1 LNPKPET
8 RNPKPF
14 MQSGIDY
21 ASVLNPAQYEA
32 VTTIEGPALVIAGAG
47 SGKTRTLVYR
57 LAYLVEQ
64 GILPE
69 SILLLTFTR
78 KAATE
83 MLTRASELLDG
94 RCRLVAGGTFHSTGN
109 LILRRYGDRIGYPNG
124 FQIMDQGDSTDA
136 VGLLIGRLGFKGG
149 GQRFPKKATVHAIFS
164 KIVNRSLDL
173 ETILE
178 DDYVQFL
185 EFADQLAQ
193 LHAAYELYKREQRLM
208 DYDDLLLHWWRL
220 LAEHP
225 GIRKRLAENYQ
236 YIMVDEYQDTNKL
249 QAEIVRLLA
258 GERSNVMVVGDDSQS
273 IYSFRGANFQN
284 IMDFP
289 KLFPDAQI
297 IKLEQNYRST
307 QPILDFTNGL
317 ITQAREHYT
326 KCLFSERISPILPAA
341 VATRSDKEQSLFVI
355 RTIQQLQARGI
366 DLSEMAVLFRASFH
380 SYDLEVELARAGIP
394 YAKYGGLRFA
404 ESAHLKD
411 VVAHL
416 RVVVNPWDS
425 VSWHR
430 LLTLVD
436 GIGPRTAD
444 RVIQVI
450 SRHADPGTG
459 LREYLSDTKKTA
471 HTSGLERLAVLLEEF
486 TRPDRTVA
494 EMVQAVRSYY
504 EPIAVK
510 LFDDYP
516 KRLKD
521 LEFLESWAEQYDSLA
536 AMITDLT
543 LEPPDFHGIGGQR
556 LQSGILTLSTIHSA
570 KGLEWRAVFILSAAE
585 GRFPSSYAAYRD
597 ADLEEERRLFYVAAT
612 RAKDYLL
619 ISYPMSFGSSWSG
632 DHAGGPS
639 PFLHDISTKHLK
651 RLQAETFQLDQLE
664 AVDGAP
670 KRKARGVEKCQELSW
685 QVGQRIQ
692 HATFGL
698 GVILAI
704 ADQHLVVAFEN
715 FGKKILDRRHAPL
728 LIAGD

>member
-1 LNPKPET
+1 
-8 RNPKPF
+8 

-21 ASVLNPAQYEA
+21 KSVLNPAQYEA
-32 VTTIEGPALVIAGAG
+32 VVTIEGPALVIAGAG

-109 LILRRYGDRIGYPNG
+109 LILRRYGDRIGYSNG

-208 DYDDLLLHWWRL
+208 DYDDLLLHWRRL

-289 KLFPDAQI
+289 KLFPDARL

-307 QPILDFTNGL
+307 QPILDFTNCL

-326 KCLFSERISPILPAA
+326 KCLFTERTSPILPAA
-341 VATRSDKEQSLFVI
+341 VATRTDKDQSLFLV
-355 RTIQQLQARGI
+355 RTVQQLQARGM

-436 GIGPRTAD
+436 GVGPRTAD
-444 RVIQVI
+444 RVIQAM
-450 SRHADPGTG
+450 SGHADPGTG
-459 LREYLSDTKKTA
+459 LRRYLAASKKTA
-471 HTSGLERLAVLLEEF
+471 HGGALEHLAVLMGELTQPE
-486 TRPDRTVA
+486 RTVV

-510 LFDDYP
+510 QFDDYP
-516 KRLKD
+516 KRIKD
-521 LEFLESWAEQYDSLA
+521 LEFLESWAEQYDALA
-536 AMITDLT
+536 PMLTDLT

-556 LQSGILTLSTIHSA
+556 LKSGVLTLSTIHSA

-597 ADLEEERRLFYVAAT
+597 ADMEEELRLFYVAAT
-612 RAKDYLL
+612 RSKDYLI

-632 DHAGGPS
+632 DYAGGPS
-639 PFLHDISTKHLK
+639 PFIRDISTEHLK
-651 RLQAETFQLDQLE
+651 RFQAESFQLERLE
-664 AVDGAP
+664 VRNSDD
-670 KRKARGVEKCQELSW
+670 KRRPRAAETRHTPAW
-685 QVGQRIQ
+685 AAGQRIA
-692 HATFGL
+692 HATFGA
-698 GVILAI
+698 GVILAV
-704 ADQHLVVAFEN
+704 ADQRLVVTFDD
-715 FGKKILDRRHAPL
+715 FGKKILDVRHAPL
-728 LIAGD
+728 TALAD

>member
-1 LNPKPET
+1 MSPTLN
-8 RNPKPF
+8 R
-14 MQSGIDY
+14 IDY
-21 ASVLNPAQYEA
+21 HSVLNPAQYEA

-109 LILRRYGDRIGYPNG
+109 LILRRNGDRIGYPDG
-124 FQIMDQGDSTDA
+124 FQIMDQGDSQDA
-136 VGLLIGRLGFKGG
+136 VGLLIGRLGFKSG

-173 ETILE
+173 ETVLE
-178 DDYVQFL
+178 DDYAQFL
-185 EFADQLAQ
+185 EFTDQLSQ
-193 LHAAYELYKREQRLM
+193 LHAAYEHYKREQRLM

-225 GIRKRLAENYQ
+225 GVRRRLAETYQ

-289 KLFPDAQI
+289 KLFPDAKL

-307 QPILDFTNGL
+307 QPILDFTNEL

-326 KCLFSERISPILPAA
+326 KCLFSERTSPILPAA
-341 VATRSDKEQSLFVI
+341 VATRTDKDQSIYVI
-355 RTIQQLQARGI
+355 RTIQQLQARGM
-366 DLSEMAVLFRASFH
+366 DLSEIAVLFRASFH

-444 RVIQVI
+444 RIIQAVG
-450 SRHADPGTG
+450 RHSDPGMG
-459 LREYLSDTKKTA
+459 LRQYLAETRKSA
-471 HTSGLERLAVLLEEF
+471 HTAGLERLALLLE
-486 TRPDRTVA
+486 TLSQPDRTVVD
-494 EMVQAVRSYY
+494 MVEAVRSYY

-510 LFDDYP
+510 HFDDFP

-521 LEFLESWAEQYDSLA
+521 LEFLGSWSEQYDSLA
-536 AMITDLT
+536 TMLTDLT
-543 LEPPDFHGIGGQR
+543 LEPPDFHGISGKR
-556 LQSGILTLSTIHSA
+556 LEAGVLTLSTIHSA
-570 KGLEWRAVFILSAAE
+570 KGLEWRAVFIVSAAE
-585 GRFPSSYAAYRD
+585 GRFPSAYSSYRD

-612 RAKDYLL
+612 RAQDYLL
-619 ISYPMSFGSSWSG
+619 ISYPMTFGSSWSG

-639 PFLHDISTKHLK
+639 PFLHDISAQHLK
-651 RLQAETFQLDQLE
+651 RFQADNFQLKQLE
-664 AVDGAP
+664 EADPGP
-670 KRKARGVEKCQELSW
+670 KRTTRRTEPDQHCPWKA
-685 QVGQRIQ
+685 GQRIR
-692 HATFGL
+692 HAAFGT
-698 GVILAI
+698 GVIVAI
-704 ADQHLVVAFEN
+704 ADQRLVVAFEN
-715 FGKKILDRRHAPL
+715 YGKKILDGRYAPL
-728 LIAGD
+728 SIASEGIAGGTD